1 MTARVITP
9 RMHLA
14 LDVATILTFLVAPS
28 VLPFD
33 AGPRTLAY
41 VLTLAHALLTF
52 TVESV
57 STQFARVV
65 GRVHAAIE
73 LTVGLALLL
82 IPLVTSWSTIAHWF
96 FGLAG
101 VVILTVVAC
110 TDYSGRAR
118 HP

>member
-9 RMHLA
+9 RVHLA
-14 LDVATILTFLVAPS
+14 LDVATIAAFLLAPS
-28 VLPFD
+28 VLPFG

-52 TVESV
+52 TVESA
-57 STQFARVV
+57 SSRFARLV
-65 GRVHAAIE
+65 GRMHATIE
-73 LTVGLALLL
+73 LAVGLALLL
-82 IPLVTSWSTIAHWF
+82 VPLVTSWSAAAHWF

-101 VVILTVVAC
+101 AAILTVVAC
-110 TDYSGRAR
+110 TDYSGHSR